1 MIAPKA
7 KFVYYPGTIRIPT
20 GLRKPADLVVPLD
33 NVFRRMKVNH
43 HAAEATDLGDAGRT
57 LETSAGD
64 VAAVANL
71 LANLVGKA
79 ARETPLC
86 IIDSYNKGMLV
97 SRTEQR
103 YFIVPPLLALHR
115 VKLPRTHRGLA
126 QQRKS
131 I

>member
-1 MIAPKA
+1 MSRFTVVGA
-7 KFVYYPGTIRIPT
+7 T
-20 GLRKPADLVVPLD
+20 GLRDV
-33 NVFRRMKVNH
+33 
-43 HAAEATDLGDAGRT
+43 GRT

-64 VAAVANL
+64 VVAVANL
-71 LANLVGKA
+71 LAELVGKA
-79 ARETPLC
+79 AGETFKAEPLC

-103 YFIVPPLLALHR
+103 YFIVPPMLALHR